1 MNIKYDIAT
10 KNDIDELIRLRIAYM
25 IDDFGSVTDEERAG
39 MEKQLT
45 DYFNRKLGT
54 ELVAFVARDED
65 RELVGEE
72 DINLNEDMISESI
85 DGTKRGNIVSV
96 AYLHIIE
103 MPANSILLS
112 GLFGDVLSVY
122 TEPEY
127 RGKGLCTQ
135 LMKNLV
141 EYGKE
146 RGLGRIDLK
155 ATDDGYPIYEKVG
168 FKETEHRYRDMI
180 LYFEKVRF

>member
-1 MNIKYDIAT
+1 MNITYDIAT

-39 MEKQLT
+39 MKKQLP
-45 DYFNRKLGT
+45 DYFDRKLGT

-65 RELVGEE
+65 RAVDE
-72 DINLNEDMISESI
+72 
-85 DGTKRGNIVSV
+85 TKGNIVSV

-103 MPANSILLS
+103 MPANSILLT

-135 LMKNLV
+135 LMKNLI
-141 EYGKE
+141 EYGKK
-146 RGLGRIDLK
+146 RGLGRIDLL

-168 FKETEHRYRDMI
+168 FKETEHRYRDMK